1 MCRGGNPYTR
11 LKIEN
16 QANLWNN
23 LKSLVLSYAYNTILF
38 WFGAF

>member
-1 MCRGGNPYTR
+1 MH

-16 QANLWNN
+16 QANLGNDF
-23 LKSLVLSYAYNTILF
+23 KSFVLSYAYNTILF